1 MHLPISRFLKIIEQY
16 FTRLS
21 DYFTKIFCAW
31 AGRCGGLVVSVRAP
45 YFDDTNSTF
54 LNQSIRDK
62 IKRTQFRTLM
72 YAGFDVVM
80 VE

>member
-31 AGRCGGLVVSVRAP
+31 GGPLWWSSGKRTCP
-45 YFDDTNSTF
+45 HFDDTNSTF